1 MMLIYTSRKSEC
13 LVTVKTSYSYCK
25 IISKNLKKI
34 LDRNVRGIYNKK
46 ATSKVAKKHDN

>member
-13 LVTVKTSYSYCK
+13 LVT
-25 IISKNLKKI
+25 
-34 LDRNVRGIYNKK
+34 RGIYNKK